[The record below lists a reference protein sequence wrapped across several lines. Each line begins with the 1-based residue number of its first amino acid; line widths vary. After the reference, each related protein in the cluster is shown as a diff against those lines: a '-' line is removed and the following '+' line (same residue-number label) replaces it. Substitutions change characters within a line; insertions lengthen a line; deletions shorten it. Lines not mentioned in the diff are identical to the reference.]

1 MTPALPMARLPP
13 FLVISGVLNLATGH
27 VLPQATKTVDF
38 YELNVLPYPLA
49 ATPAPDDSFLLRRQF
64 NTVCGY
70 LGGDPGLPATCSAG
84 SHCVVD
90 VDHGAVGCCPD
101 GGSCTS
107 GVFTGCV
114 DADSGPQTE
123 VNPYVFTCR
132 GSDSCYR
139 NSYEGGF
146 FQFGCGSA
154 SGLATKVV
162 ATASGKSAI
171 DLTSI
176 NVPLTQPV
184 SSLSEPT
191 TLGTR
196 RRTTTKDTSA
206 TKSSTTR
213 SASTKST
220 ETSSGSTT
228 ESTASTTNT
237 NSETSSTESETPT
250 ALETESDTSTE
261 TTASETADP
270 SSTESGD
277 SDAPDTDGKD
287 NGSKNTGAIIG
298 GTISGVAALA
308 ALIVLGIWLWKRK
321 KGNTRQGPGV
331 KHQVQHIGPPLDSN
345 HNFAP
350 VPPMHETEKMA
361 PPPPVPVR
369 NQQRTMNSASGHE
382 EPYSEPWDPSSNY
395 GYGNSAGAVGGS
407 SHMEHDE
414 VPLTRDD
421 DFDHS
426 YNSGLGRI
434 SEEHPRPGTAISTPG
449 QMSQVYPG
457 PRGGGG
463 GPLWQ
468 QNRGPGWF

>member
-1 MTPALPMARLPP
+1 MTPVLLMARLPS

-27 VLPQATKTVDF
+27 VLPQPTKTVDF

-49 ATPAPDDSFLLRRQF
+49 ATPAPDDSLLLRRQF

-90 VDHGAVGCCPD
+90 VDHGAVGCCPN

-146 FQFGCGSA
+146 FQFGCGST

-176 NVPLTQPV
+176 NVPLTQPKLPQV
-184 SSLSEPT
+184 QQQ
-191 TLGTR
+191 
-196 RRTTTKDTSA
+196 K
-206 TKSSTTR
+206 
-213 SASTKST
+213 
-220 ETSSGSTT
+220 
-228 ESTASTTNT
+228 
-237 NSETSSTESETPT
+237 SETSSAS
-250 ALETESDTSTE
+250 ETESDTSTE

-270 SSTESGD
+270 SSTESGE
-277 SDAPDTDGKD
+277 SDAPDTDGND

-331 KHQVQHIGPPLDSN
+331 KHQVQHIGPPLDNN

-350 VPPMHETEKMA
+350 VPLMHETDKMA

-369 NQQRTMNSASGHE
+369 NQQRTMNSAAGHE

>member
-1 MTPALPMARLPP
+1 MTPALLMARLPP

-27 VLPQATKTVDF
+27 VLPQPTKTVDF

-49 ATPAPDDSFLLRRQF
+49 ATPAPDDSLLLRRQF

-101 GGSCTS
+101 GGSC
-107 GVFTGCV
+107 
-114 DADSGPQTE
+114 
-123 VNPYVFTCR
+123 
-132 GSDSCYR
+132 
-139 NSYEGGF
+139 
-146 FQFGCGSA
+146 
-154 SGLATKVV
+154 
-162 ATASGKSAI
+162 
-171 DLTSI
+171 
-176 NVPLTQPV
+176 
-184 SSLSEPT
+184 
-191 TLGTR
+191 
-196 RRTTTKDTSA
+196 
-206 TKSSTTR
+206 
-213 SASTKST
+213 
-220 ETSSGSTT
+220 STT
-228 ESTASTTNT
+228 ESTASTT
-237 NSETSSTESETPT
+237 NSETSSTESETST
-250 ALETESDTSTE
+250 ASETESDTSTE

-277 SDAPDTDGKD
+277 SDAPDTDGND

-331 KHQVQHIGPPLDSN
+331 KHQVQHIGPPLDNN

-350 VPPMHETEKMA
+350 VPLMHETDKMA

-369 NQQRTMNSASGHE
+369 NQQRTMDSAAGHD

-434 SEEHPRPGTAISTPG
+434 SEEQPRPGTAISTPG

>member
-1 MTPALPMARLPP
+1 MTPALLMARLPP

-27 VLPQATKTVDF
+27 VLPQPTKTVDF

-49 ATPAPDDSFLLRRQF
+49 ATPAPDDSLLLRRQF

-146 FQFGCGSA
+146 FQFGCGST

-196 RRTTTKDTSA
+196 RRTTTTDTSA
-206 TKSSTTR
+206 TKSSATR

-228 ESTASTTNT
+228 ESTASTTN
-237 NSETSSTESETPT
+237 SETSSTESETST
-250 ALETESDTSTE
+250 ASETESDTSTE

-277 SDAPDTDGKD
+277 SDAPDTDGND

-331 KHQVQHIGPPLDSN
+331 KHQVQHIG
-345 HNFAP
+345 
-350 VPPMHETEKMA
+350 
-361 PPPPVPVR
+361 
-369 NQQRTMNSASGHE
+369 
-382 EPYSEPWDPSSNY
+382 
-395 GYGNSAGAVGGS
+395 
-407 SHMEHDE
+407 
-414 VPLTRDD
+414 
-421 DFDHS
+421 
-426 YNSGLGRI
+426 
-434 SEEHPRPGTAISTPG
+434 
-449 QMSQVYPG
+449 
-457 PRGGGG
+457 
-463 GPLWQ
+463 
-468 QNRGPGWF
+468 

>member
-1 MTPALPMARLPP
+1 MTPALLMARLPP
-13 FLVISGVLNLATGH
+13 FLVISGVLNFATGH
-27 VLPQATKTVDF
+27 VLLQATKTVDF

-49 ATPAPDDSFLLRRQF
+49 ATPAPDDSLLLRRQF

-70 LGGDPGLPATCSAG
+70 IGGDPGLPATCSAG

-123 VNPYVFTCR
+123 VNPY
-132 GSDSCYR
+132 
-139 NSYEGGF
+139 EGGF
-146 FQFGCGSA
+146 FQFGCGST

-176 NVPLTQPV
+176 NVPLTAPV

-196 RRTTTKDTSA
+196 RRTTTTDTST
-206 TKSSTTR
+206 TKSLTTK
-213 SASTKST
+213 SATTKST

-228 ESTASTTNT
+228 ESTASTTN
-237 NSETSSTESETPT
+237 SETST
-250 ALETESDTSTE
+250 ASETESDTSAD

-277 SDAPDTDGKD
+277 SDAPDTDGND

-331 KHQVQHIGPPLDSN
+331 KHQVQHIGPPLDNN

-350 VPPMHETEKMA
+350 VPPMHETDKMP
-361 PPPPVPVR
+361 PPPPVPTR
-369 NQQRTMNSASGHE
+369 DQRTMNPAAEHD
-382 EPYSEPWDPSSNY
+382 EPYSEPWDPSNY
-395 GYGNSAGAVGGS
+395 GHGNSAGAVGGS
-407 SHMEHDE
+407 SQLEHDE

-421 DFDHS
+421 DFNHS

-434 SEEHPRPGTAISTPG
+434 SEEQPRPGTAISTPG

>member
-1 MTPALPMARLPP
+1 MTPALLMARLPP

-27 VLPQATKTVDF
+27 VLPQPTKTIDF

-49 ATPAPDDSFLLRRQF
+49 ATPAPDDSLLLRRQ
-64 NTVCGY
+64 NKEKDNNDGY
-70 LGGDPGLPATCSAG
+70 FRHKIINDK
-84 SHCVVD
+84 
-90 VDHGAVGCCPD
+90 
-101 GGSCTS
+101 
-107 GVFTGCV
+107 
-114 DADSGPQTE
+114 E
-123 VNPYVFTCR
+123 RIYKI
-132 GSDSCYR
+132 YR
-139 NSYEGGF
+139 NLLRF
-146 FQFGCGSA
+146 
-154 SGLATKVV
+154 
-162 ATASGKSAI
+162 
-171 DLTSI
+171 D
-176 NVPLTQPV
+176 NR
-184 SSLSEPT
+184 SET
-191 TLGTR
+191 
-196 RRTTTKDTSA
+196 
-206 TKSSTTR
+206 
-213 SASTKST
+213 
-220 ETSSGSTT
+220 
-228 ESTASTTNT
+228 STAS
-237 NSETSSTESETPT
+237 
-250 ALETESDTSTE
+250 ETESDTSTE

-277 SDAPDTDGKD
+277 SDAPDTDGND

-321 KGNTRQGPGV
+321 KGNTRQGPGL
-331 KHQVQHIGPPLDSN
+331 KHQVQHIGPPLDNN

-350 VPPMHETEKMA
+350 VPLMHETDKMA

-369 NQQRTMNSASGHE
+369 NQQRTMNSAAGHE

-434 SEEHPRPGTAISTPG
+434 SEEYPRPGTAISTPG

>member
-1 MTPALPMARLPP
+1 MTPALLMARIPP
-13 FLVISGVLNLATGH
+13 FLVVSGVLNFATGH
-27 VLPQATKTVDF
+27 VLPQATKTVDL

-49 ATPAPDDSFLLRRQF
+49 ATPAPDGSLLLRRQF

-70 LGGDPGLPATCSAG
+70 IGGDPGLPATCSAG

-90 VDHGAVGCCPD
+90 VDHGVVGCCPD

-114 DADSGPQTE
+114 DTDSGPQTE

-132 GSDSCYR
+132 GSDSCYK

-146 FQFGCGSA
+146 FQFGCGST

-171 DLTSI
+171 VLTSI
-176 NVPLTQPV
+176 NVPLTAPV

-196 RRTTTKDTSA
+196 RRTTADTSA
-206 TKSSTTR
+206 TKSSMTK
-213 SASTKST
+213 SATTKST
-220 ETSSGSTT
+220 ATSSGLIT
-228 ESTASTTNT
+228 ESAASTTS
-237 NSETSSTESETPT
+237 SETSSTESETLT
-250 ALETESDTSTE
+250 ASETESDTSTE

-277 SDAPDTDGKD
+277 SDAPDTDGND

-331 KHQVQHIGPPLDSN
+331 KHQVQHIGPPLDNN

-350 VPPMHETEKMA
+350 VPLMHETDKMP
-361 PPPPVPVR
+361 PPPPVPTR
-369 NQQRTMNSASGHE
+369 DQRTMNPVAEHD
-382 EPYSEPWDPSSNY
+382 EPYSEPWDPSNY

-407 SHMEHDE
+407 SQMEHDE

-421 DFDHS
+421 DFNHS

-434 SEEHPRPGTAISTPG
+434 SEEQPRPGTAISTPG

>member
-49 ATPAPDDSFLLRRQF
+49 ATPAPDDSLLLRRQF

-132 GSDSCYR
+132 GSNSCYR

-146 FQFGCGSA
+146 FQFGCGST

-176 NVPLTQPV
+176 NVPLTQPKPPQV
-184 SSLSEPT
+184 QQQKSET
-191 TLGTR
+191 
-196 RRTTTKDTSA
+196 
-206 TKSSTTR
+206 
-213 SASTKST
+213 
-220 ETSSGSTT
+220 
-228 ESTASTTNT
+228 STAS
-237 NSETSSTESETPT
+237 
-250 ALETESDTSTE
+250 ETESDTSTE

-331 KHQVQHIGPPLDSN
+331 KHQVQHIGPPLDNN

-350 VPPMHETEKMA
+350 VPPMHETDKMA

-369 NQQRTMNSASGHE
+369 NQQRTMNSAAGHE

>member
-1 MTPALPMARLPP
+1 MTPALLMARLPP

-27 VLPQATKTVDF
+27 VLPQPTKTVDF

-49 ATPAPDDSFLLRRQF
+49 ATPAPDDSLLLRRQF

-101 GGSCTS
+101 GGSS
-107 GVFTGCV
+107 
-114 DADSGPQTE
+114 
-123 VNPYVFTCR
+123 
-132 GSDSCYR
+132 
-139 NSYEGGF
+139 
-146 FQFGCGSA
+146 
-154 SGLATKVV
+154 
-162 ATASGKSAI
+162 SGKSAI

-196 RRTTTKDTSA
+196 RRTTTTDTSA
-206 TKSSTTR
+206 TKSSATR

-228 ESTASTTNT
+228 ESTASTTN
-237 NSETSSTESETPT
+237 SETSSTESETST
-250 ALETESDTSTE
+250 ASETESDTTTE

-277 SDAPDTDGKD
+277 SDAPDTDGND

-331 KHQVQHIGPPLDSN
+331 KHQVQHIGPPLDNN

-350 VPPMHETEKMA
+350 VPLMHETDKMA

-369 NQQRTMNSASGHE
+369 NQQRTMNSAAGHD

-434 SEEHPRPGTAISTPG
+434 SEEQPRPGTAISTPG

>member
-49 ATPAPDDSFLLRRQF
+49 ATPAPDDSLLLRRQF

-132 GSDSCYR
+132 GSNSCYK

-146 FQFGCGSA
+146 FQFGCGST

-176 NVPLTQPV
+176 NVPLTQPKPPQV
-184 SSLSEPT
+184 QQQKSET
-191 TLGTR
+191 
-196 RRTTTKDTSA
+196 
-206 TKSSTTR
+206 
-213 SASTKST
+213 
-220 ETSSGSTT
+220 
-228 ESTASTTNT
+228 STAS
-237 NSETSSTESETPT
+237 
-250 ALETESDTSTE
+250 ETESDTSTE
-261 TTASETADP
+261 TTASETAGP

-331 KHQVQHIGPPLDSN
+331 KHQVQHIGPPLDNN

-350 VPPMHETEKMA
+350 VPPMHETDKMA

-369 NQQRTMNSASGHE
+369 NQQRTMNSAAGHE
-382 EPYSEPWDPSSNY
+382 EPYSEPWDPASNY

>member
-1 MTPALPMARLPP
+1 MTPAFLMARLPP

-27 VLPQATKTVDF
+27 VLPQPTKTVDF

-49 ATPAPDDSFLLRRQF
+49 ATPAPDDSLLLRRQF

-101 GGSCTS
+101 GGSLDHKQRNKEKDNND
-107 GVFTGCV
+107 GHFRHKIIN
-114 DADSGPQTE
+114 DKE
-123 VNPYVFTCR
+123 RIYKI
-132 GSDSCYR
+132 YR
-139 NSYEGGF
+139 NLLRF
-146 FQFGCGSA
+146 
-154 SGLATKVV
+154 
-162 ATASGKSAI
+162 
-171 DLTSI
+171 
-176 NVPLTQPV
+176 NN
-184 SSLSEPT
+184 
-191 TLGTR
+191 R
-196 RRTTTKDTSA
+196 
-206 TKSSTTR
+206 
-213 SASTKST
+213 
-220 ETSSGSTT
+220 
-228 ESTASTTNT
+228 
-237 NSETSSTESETPT
+237 
-250 ALETESDTSTE
+250 TESDTSTE

-277 SDAPDTDGKD
+277 SDAPDTDGND
-287 NGSKNTGAIIG
+287 NGSKNTGDIIG
-298 GTISGVAALA
+298 GTIGGVAALA

-331 KHQVQHIGPPLDSN
+331 KHQVQHIGPPLDNN

-350 VPPMHETEKMA
+350 VPLMHETDKMA

-369 NQQRTMNSASGHE
+369 NQQRTMNSAAGHE
-382 EPYSEPWDPSSNY
+382 EPFSEPWDPSSNNY